1 MMVEN
6 WGFLL
11 IDKPKDI
18 TSHDVVDRLRKITGI
33 KKIGHAGTLDPFATG
48 LLILGIGRPATKK
61 LGYFLKL
68 DKEYITTLRLGA
80 TSNTFDSTGQIQFK
94 KNIKK
99 PTLNQ
104 IKQVLKQF
112 IGKTKQIPPA
122 FSAKKIKGKK
132 LYELAR
138 QGKIL
143 DIKPQEINIY
153 KIQILSYKFP
163 LLTIKVKC
171 SSGTY
176 IRSLVNDIGEKLNV
190 GAYTAEL
197 RRTKIGQFSVK
208 QAQKLEKINS
218 QNWQNYLKIIDDK
231 INKN

>member
-1 MMVEN
+1 MTQLVKFN
-6 WGFLL
+6 L
-11 IDKPKDI
+11 
-18 TSHDVVDRLRKITGI
+18 
-33 KKIGHAGTLDPFATG
+33 
-48 LLILGIGRPATKK
+48 
-61 LGYFLKL
+61 
-68 DKEYITTLRLGA
+68 
-80 TSNTFDSTGQIQFK
+80 K

-197 RRTKIGQFSVK
+197 RRTKVGQFSVK